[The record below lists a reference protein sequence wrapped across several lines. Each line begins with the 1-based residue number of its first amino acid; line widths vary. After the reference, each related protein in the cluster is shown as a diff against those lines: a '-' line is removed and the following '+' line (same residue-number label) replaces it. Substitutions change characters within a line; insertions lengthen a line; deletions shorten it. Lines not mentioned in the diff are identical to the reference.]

1 MNFVD
6 RPKLR
11 TGKYDQII
19 DAVGKLSGD
28 NALEL
33 NQVEYDQTISIRTM
47 IWANYGSGKY
57 RTKYD
62 KHTKELLI
70 WKL

>member
-1 MNFVD
+1 MKFVD

-11 TGKYDQII
+11 QGKYDDII
-19 DAVGKLSGD
+19 EAVGKLSND

-33 NQVEYDQTISIRTM
+33 NQIEYDQTISIRTM
-47 IWANYGSGKY
+47 IWAYYGSRKY

-62 KHTKELLI
+62 KNSKELII